1 MHLSPKKFIIFRH
14 HFSHLHPVHLNF
26 LQETRRTS
34 RRASALAAQRPR
46 STEIVPEPAA
56 PVPRVGGLSTR
67 STAGRSNKKAIVVEV
82 KTTKTPSMKSNNKKQ
97 KRSRKPRSKL
107 TPQPEDTCAL
117 APSAAALGNP
127 VQQEVSQPLSP
138 AVAIESAVELSLGS
152 PPSPKAAAEKI
163 IAPPSAHLQQG
174 AVDFLPL
181 LPRPAAHGFQKLLN
195 RANMSQACSDNSEA
209 FIIKGMAGAQV
220 YSLLGALST
229 RGSMKKD
236 GTLMATLASQRY
248 LITDTAASVVVPTLL
263 DMHDKN
269 SANSWMMH
277 LAAEPEKFSLYR
289 DLTIAYHDGWDQAV
303 KYASMGLAIDAAELC
318 NSTQTK
324 EDLTI
329 EERAAVVVYIEDLV
343 AGAQKAKAPLEQGC
357 VAPADDANNRLLC
370 VQVARLLIFA
380 LKIVVGLHVPEWMY
394 VLVSDVEMTSTAFA
408 VAMQEYVKPG
418 QVVDYGAVYAA
429 VQIAAERGGL
439 QYSWCKQYLFHI
451 VVEEYRGL
459 VNPLSPV

>member
-1 MHLSPKKFIIFRH
+1 M
-14 HFSHLHPVHLNF
+14 
-26 LQETRRTS
+26 
-34 RRASALAAQRPR
+34 
-46 STEIVPEPAA
+46 VPEPAA
-56 PVPRVGGLSTR
+56 PVPRVGGLITR
-67 STAGRSNKKAIVVEV
+67 SMAGKSSKKAIVAEV
-82 KTTKTPSMKSNNKKQ
+82 KTTKTPSMKSNNKTKRGSLKQ
-97 KRSRKPRSKL
+97 RRKL

-117 APSAAALGNP
+117 PPSASALRNP
-127 VQQEVSQPLSP
+127 VQPKVSRQVFP
-138 AVAIESAVELSLGS
+138 ATTAATSFELSLGPPAS
-152 PPSPKAAAEKI
+152 PDSIPINQTKTPLKVQRK
-163 IAPPSAHLQQG
+163 QG
-174 AVDFLPL
+174 AVNFSPL
-181 LPRPAAHGFQKLLN
+181 LPRTAAHGFQKLLN
-195 RANMSQACSDNSEA
+195 RANMSQACSDSSEA
-209 FIIKGMAGAQV
+209 FIIKGMAGSQV

-248 LITDTAASVVVPTLL
+248 LITDPIASVALSKL
-263 DMHDKN
+263 MDMHDEN
-269 SANSWMMH
+269 SADSWMMH
-277 LAAEPEKFSLYR
+277 LAAEPEKFSLHRY
-289 DLTIAYHDGWDQAV
+289 LHNSYHDGWDQAV